1 MLHVSYP
8 RSRPTSP
15 PPPPR
20 PPRRSTGPAPESTRI
35 PARRTR
41 TFACEDDVWNRLEA
55 RARTLECSVDWLVRQ
70 ALKRLLESV
79 PPSESAKEKL
89 PAPPAPLAPPRPL
102 AATLVFL
109 FGGKA
114 TPIVGDRF
122 VLGRSGRSADLVLR
136 DPAVSRQHAIVE
148 RRGGIHVLADMAS
161 ANGVIVNRRRVARAV
176 LQPGDVV
183 EIGPFSLVVEAASG

>member
-1 MLHVSYP
+1 
-8 RSRPTSP
+8 
-15 PPPPR
+15 
-20 PPRRSTGPAPESTRI
+20 
-35 PARRTR
+35 
-41 TFACEDDVWNRLEA
+41 VWNRLEA
-55 RARTLECSVDWLVRQ
+55 RARTLECSVDWLVRE

-89 PAPPAPLAPPRPL
+89 PAPLAPPRPL

-148 RRGGIHVLADMAS
+148 RHGGIHVLADMAS

-176 LQPGDVV
+176 LHPGDVV
-183 EIGPFSLVVEAASG
+183 EIGPFSLVVEASRG

>member
-1 MLHVSYP
+1 M
-8 RSRPTSP
+8 
-15 PPPPR
+15 
-20 PPRRSTGPAPESTRI
+20 
-35 PARRTR
+35 
-41 TFACEDDVWNRLEA
+41 WNRLEA

-89 PAPPAPLAPPRPL
+89 PALPAPLAPPRPL